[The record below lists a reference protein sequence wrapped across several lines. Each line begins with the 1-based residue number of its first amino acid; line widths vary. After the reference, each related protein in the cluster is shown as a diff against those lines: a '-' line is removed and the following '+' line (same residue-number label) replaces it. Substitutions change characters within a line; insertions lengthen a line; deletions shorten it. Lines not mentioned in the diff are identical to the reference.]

1 MAEAAATALPAGAD
15 DKIDRRVLIVSGVVM
30 LGAVMTIL
38 DTTIVNVALATLGHD
53 LHSTVAQIQWVVTG
67 YLLALAAVI
76 PVTGWAG
83 RRFGA
88 KQVYIVS
95 VVLFTVGS
103 ALCGLATSLPELI
116 LFRVLQGAGGGM
128 VMPIGMQMMAE
139 AAGPKRMGRV
149 MSIVA
154 VPMMLAPILGPTIGG
169 LLIQNLSWRWIF
181 YVNVP
186 IGVITVFAALRT
198 LPWAKP
204 GDAGRL
210 DWRGLVLMSG
220 GAALLT
226 YGLAEIGSTG
236 GFSSVKVVAPILI
249 GLGLIALFVVSALHV
264 PRPLLDVR
272 LYRRPTFASASVAM
286 FALAAALFGGMI
298 LMPLYWQGVRHEDV
312 INAGL
317 LMAPQGLGAAVAM
330 PLAGKLSDRYG
341 GGPIA
346 LIGVLV
352 TTLFTIPFGL
362 IGAHTSILAL
372 SVAMVFRGTGIGF
385 GMMPAMTAAFASL
398 DRSELPDATPQLNVL
413 QRIGASI
420 GTAILA
426 VVLQRS
432 LVGAFTPAAMASAY
446 GTAFWAS
453 AILAAVAIVPC
464 IVLIRAERI
473 ARAQPHETEAPPEAE
488 LEAEALEAAA
498 A

>member
-1 MAEAAATALPAGAD
+1 MAEAAATPVPVSGS
-15 DKIDRRVLIVSGVVM
+15 DKIDKRVLIVSGVVM

-38 DTTIVNVALATLGHD
+38 DTTIVNVALATLGHQ
-53 LHSTVAQIQWVVTG
+53 LHSTVDQIQWVVTG
-67 YLLALAAVI
+67 YMLALAAVI

-83 RRFGA
+83 KRFGA
-88 KQVYIVS
+88 KQVYLTS
-95 VVLFTVGS
+95 LVLFTAGS
-103 ALCGLATSLPELI
+103 ALCGLATSTAELI

-128 VMPIGMQMMAE
+128 VMPIGMLMMAE

-154 VPMMLAPILGPTIGG
+154 VPMMLAPILGPTLGG
-169 LLIQNLSWRWIF
+169 VLIQNLSWRWIF

-186 IGVITVFAALRT
+186 IGVIAVFAALRT
-198 LPWAKP
+198 LPWVKP

-226 YGLAEIGSTG
+226 YGLAEIGATG
-236 GFSSVKVVAPILI
+236 GFSSPKVLLPLFGGIA
-249 GLGLIALFVVSALHV
+249 LIALFAVISLRV

-272 LYRRPTFASASVAM
+272 LYRRPTFSTASIAM

-298 LMPLYWQGVRHEDV
+298 LLPLYWQEIRHQSV
-312 INAGL
+312 VNAGL
-317 LMAPQGLGAAVAM
+317 LMAPQGLGAALAM

-341 GGPIA
+341 GGPVA
-346 LIGVLV
+346 LFGTTV
-352 TTLFTIPFGL
+352 TAVMTIPFGL
-362 IGAHTSILAL
+362 IGAHTSILGL
-372 SVAMVFRGTGIGF
+372 SLAMLVRGTGIGF

-398 DRSELPDATPQLNVL
+398 KREELPDATPQLNVL
-413 QRIGASI
+413 QRIGGSI
-420 GTAILA
+420 GVAILA
-426 VVLQRS
+426 VVLERS
-432 LVGAFTPAAMASAY
+432 LVGQHTLAGQASAY
-446 GTAFWAS
+446 GTAFWVS
-453 AILAAVAIVPC
+453 GLLAAIAIVPC
-464 IVLIRAERI
+464 IILVHAERA
-473 ARAQPHETEAPPEAE
+473 ARAQRHETEAPADAT

>member
-1 MAEAAATALPAGAD
+1 MTEPAATEPAAT
-15 DKIDRRVLIVSGVVM
+15 DKIDAALWRVSMVVM
-30 LGAVMTIL
+30 LGSVMSIL

-53 LHSTVAQIQWVVTG
+53 LHSSVDQVQWVVTG
-67 YLLALAAVI
+67 YMLALAAVI

-83 RRFGA
+83 RRLGA
-88 KQVYIVS
+88 KQIYLIS
-95 VVLFTVGS
+95 LVLFTAGS

-116 LFRVLQGAGGGM
+116 FFRVLQGIGGGM
-128 VMPIGMQMMAE
+128 VMPIGMQMMGE
-139 AAGPKRMGRV
+139 AAGPRRMGRV
-149 MSIVA
+149 MSIIA
-154 VPMMLAPILGPTIGG
+154 VPMMLAPILGPTLGG
-169 LLIQNLSWRWIF
+169 VIIQNISWRWIF

-186 IGVITVFAALRT
+186 VGVIAVILALRT
-198 LPWAKP
+198 LPWVKP

-210 DWRGLVLMSG
+210 DFRGLVLMSG

-236 GFSSVKVVAPILI
+236 SFTSARVI
-249 GLGLIALFVVSALHV
+249 GPCFGGLALIAVFVVLALRI

-272 LYRRPTFASASVAM
+272 LYRRPTFSTASVSM

-298 LMPLYWQGVRHEDV
+298 LLPLYWQEIRHESV
-312 INAGL
+312 VNAGL

-330 PLAGKLSDRYG
+330 PIGGKLTDRYG
-341 GGPIA
+341 GGPVA
-346 LIGVLV
+346 LVGVV
-352 TTLFTIPFGL
+352 ITTLLTIPFGL
-362 IGAHTSILAL
+362 IGAHTSIVGL

-398 DRSELPDATPQLNVL
+398 KRSELADASPQLNVL
-413 QRIGASI
+413 QRIGGSI
-420 GTAILA
+420 GTAVLA

-432 LVGAFTPAAMASAY
+432 LVSQHTLAGMAGAY

-453 AILAAVAIVPC
+453 AFMAAIAIFPC
-464 IVLIRAERI
+464 ILLVRAERA
-473 ARAQPHETEAPPEAE
+473 ARAAHPKQAEAAHD
-488 LEAEALEAAA
+488 AALEAAA